1 MSFYGVSERLQGMM
15 CTAPVIRPP
24 PGTAPPKKRRSRARD
39 SDLDLDPD
47 DIENAFALKNIRD
60 QDEGH
65 DTSSFKHLTFSQVTD
80 QIWHFS
86 SVDHGPRCKFARE
99 RIEANDLT

>member
-1 MSFYGVSERLQGMM
+1 MSFYSVSERLQGLM

-24 PGTAPPKKRRSRARD
+24 ADTAQPKKRRSRTRD
-39 SDLDLDPD
+39 LDLDLDPD
-47 DIENAFALKNIRD
+47 DIENAFALKNIRG

-65 DTSSFKHLTFSQVTD
+65 DTSSFKHLTFSQVTN

-86 SVDHGPRCKFARE
+86 SVDHGPRCKSARK
-99 RIEANDLT
+99 